1 VRSYKHKLIM
11 FYVIVGCLLLSNIFF
26 YSKFVTIQ
34 RDVNYM
40 TNIANKINLAKTI
53 KSIDPIKTLISD
65 RDKDLFMPLLE
76 EMAVKGGDAYS
87 LENYVVLKYNN
98 GNTLLVQT
106 AQNEEGNFFIQDIF
120 FLDEQ
125 SYDKLIWSADDEQSV
140 QF

>member
-1 VRSYKHKLIM
+1 M

>member
-1 VRSYKHKLIM
+1 MRSYKHKLIM

>member
-1 VRSYKHKLIM
+1 MY
-11 FYVIVGCLLLSNIFF
+11 YVVVGFLLLSNIFF

-40 TNIANKINLAKTI
+40 SNIANKINLAYTVE
-53 KSIDPIKTLISD
+53 SMDPIKALISD
-65 RDKDLFMPLLE
+65 QKKDLLMPLLE

-106 AQNEEGNFFIQDIF
+106 TQNEKGNFYIQDIF

-125 SYDKLIWSADDEQSV
+125 SYDKLIWSADDILVSTSINKCD
-140 QF
+140 